1 MGKVLMI
8 IDAQYG
14 FIEGGNLGVEG
25 ARDKMNGLVDFIK
38 EHHNEYDNIY
48 LSADWHLPTHCSF
61 KDNGGIWPPH
71 CVQFSH
77 DAAIYQPILDALNEA
92 KVDYHVLTKGCD
104 EDHEEYS
111 VFKNEMSNAFLKAI
125 LNVKDIDTVD
135 FAGIALNYCVLD
147 SIKDGKKVF
156 TNAHFR
162 LFKDFTPSIGSPDEA
177 LKEIGELGVEIV

>member
-1 MGKVLMI
+1 MAKVLMI

-77 DAAIYQPILDALNEA
+77 DAAIYQPILDALNA
-92 KVDYHVLTKGCD
+92 ANVDYHVLTKGCD

-111 VFKNEMSNAFLKAI
+111 VFKNEISNAYLQAI
-125 LNVKDIDTVD
+125 ANVKDIDTVD
-135 FAGIALNYCVLD
+135 FVGIAYDYCVKDSALD
-147 SIKDGKKVF
+147 SKKVF
-156 TNAHFR
+156 TKATIR
-162 LFKDFTPSIGSPDEA
+162 VLKDWCPAIGKPEDTTKILEDNN
-177 LKEIGELGVEIV
+177 IIVL